1 VTRFSHPRSRSLPRP
16 APGILGWLAA
26 AALPALLLAPA
37 NPTGA
42 QAQGMQPSA
51 PPAATAPS
59 APSAATPTPAAPAP
73 NPYGAAVPQTR
84 PTGVNPQ
91 PPDGKWLKDDQGR
104 RYFLEKL
111 PKVKG
116 QYKRIDDHTV
126 RTLWGVPIDVAKED
140 AKYFYF
146 KVYEVGQGQSVA
158 VNQPPSAAELAKI
171 AATYKVDTPE
181 SHRLRFVDFGKG
193 LPSSGQWREGF
204 VLADMN
210 RDGHLDIV
218 SSPPRKGLSP
228 PVIFLGDGKGGWRR
242 WQEAQFAPF
251 AYDYGDVAVADLNG
265 DGNLDL
271 VLAMHLKGFTALL
284 GDGKGHFMKRWD
296 KGLDFLEPG
305 KGADESSAFSS
316 KTVTVVNWNRDPRPD
331 ILALGEGPR
340 LNLSAVR
347 GEGGVLGSGR
357 SYGPVVYLN
366 QGDGSWKR
374 KDQGTGNDQVFGDSL
389 TVGDFNGDG
398 RPDFAVGSSV
408 MGRRDLVYLGR
419 ADGGWDKVELDV
431 RPASYVRSV
440 AAADFDRDGRTDLAV
455 GYISYEGGVWRGG
468 IDIFY
473 SRAGGKWERRTLAVI
488 EGRQAF
494 NALGV
499 GDLDGD
505 GNLDL
510 VALTG
515 EGVTWIFLGD
525 GKGFFTHETAEIPV
539 YGPGCNGSRV
549 RLADLDGDGKDEI
562 VAAWSGEYSA
572 MNAPD
577 VCRSEGG
584 LRAWH
589 AEPLPAKAASAAAPA
604 TAGHPAAP
612 ATAVHPA
619 TPASAA
625 APAKPPRPAVP
636 PAPAAGAHGGGGSG
650 G

>member
-1 VTRFSHPRSRSLPRP
+1 MTHRFSRFRSLYCPV
-16 APGILGWLAA
+16 L
-26 AALPALLLAPA
+26 LPALLLAAAPA
-37 NPTGA
+37 PAGA
-42 QAQGMQPSA
+42 QGSQGANAAAPAAQAPA
-51 PPAATAPS
+51 PPAAS
-59 APSAATPTPAAPAP
+59 APAAPA
-73 NPYGAAVPQTR
+73 
-84 PTGVNPQ
+84 NPQ
-91 PPDGKWLKDDQGR
+91 PPNGKWLKDDLGR
-104 RYFLEKL
+104 SYYIEKTR
-111 PKVKG
+111 KVEG
-116 QYKRIDDHTV
+116 QYRRIDDHTV
-126 RTLWGVPIDVAKED
+126 RTVWGVPIDVVRED
-140 AKYFYF
+140 AHYFYF
-146 KVYEVGQGQSVA
+146 KVYKVDAGPAVTP

-210 RDGHLDIV
+210 GDGHLDIV
-218 SSPPRKGLSP
+218 SSPPRKGLSA

-242 WQEAQFAPF
+242 WQEAQFARFP
-251 AYDYGDVAVADLNG
+251 YDYGDVAVADLDG

-305 KGADESSAFSS
+305 KGADESKVFSS
-316 KTVTVVNWNRDPRPD
+316 KTIAVVNWDHDRRPD

-347 GEGGVLGSGR
+347 GEGGVLGSGQ
-357 SYGPVVYLN
+357 SYGPVIYLN

-374 KDQGTGNDQVFGDSL
+374 KDEGTGHDQIFGDSV

-398 RPDFAVGSSV
+398 LPDFAVGTGV

-419 ADGGWDKVELDV
+419 ADGGWDKVEIDV
-431 RPASYVRSV
+431 RPLAYVRSV
-440 AAADFDRDGRTDLAV
+440 LAADFDHDGRSDLAV
-455 GYISYEGGVWRGG
+455 GYISFEGAVWRSG

-473 SRAGGKWERRTLAVI
+473 SRPGGKWERRTLAAK
-488 EGRQAF
+488 EGREGF
-494 NALGV
+494 SALAA

-515 EGVTWIFLGD
+515 EGATWIFLGD
-525 GKGFFTHETAEIPV
+525 GKGFFTHEMAEIPN

-562 VAAWSGEYSA
+562 VASWAGEYSA
-572 MNAPD
+572 VNAPD
-577 VCRSEGG
+577 QCRSEGG
-584 LRAWH
+584 IRAWH
-589 AEPLPAKAASAAAPA
+589 AAPASTPPAAKAAATPRRDTADAAA
-604 TAGHPAAP
+604 
-612 ATAVHPA
+612 
-619 TPASAA
+619 
-625 APAKPPRPAVP
+625 
-636 PAPAAGAHGGGGSG
+636 AAGKPGGGS
-650 G
+650 

>member
-1 VTRFSHPRSRSLPRP
+1 VTRSSHSHSRPLPR
-16 APGILGWLAA
+16 AVPGALAWLAA
-26 AALPALLLAPA
+26 LLLPALLLAPA
-37 NPTGA
+37 NPAGA
-42 QAQGMQPSA
+42 QAQGTQSA
-51 PPAATAPS
+51 SPPAAAAPGP
-59 APSAATPTPAAPAP
+59 AVPTGPAA

-84 PTGVNPQ
+84 PVDMNPQ

-104 RYFLEKL
+104 RYFIEKL
-111 PKVKG
+111 RKVQG
-116 QYKRIDDHTV
+116 QYQRIDDHTV

-140 AKYFYF
+140 AKYFYY
-146 KVYEVGQGQSVA
+146 KVYQVGEGQPTPI
-158 VNQPPSAAELAKI
+158 NQPPSAEAQAKI
-171 AATYKVDTPE
+171 ATTYKVDTPE
-181 SHRLRFVDFGKG
+181 SHRLRFADFGKG

-210 RDGHLDIV
+210 GDGHLDIV
-218 SSPPRKGLSP
+218 SSPPRKGLSA

-251 AYDYGDVAVADLNG
+251 AYDYGDIAVADLNG

-284 GDGKGHFMKRWD
+284 GDGKGHFTRRWD

-305 KGADESSAFSS
+305 KGADESTVFSS
-316 KTVTVVNWNRDPRPD
+316 KTVAVVNWNRDPRPD

-347 GEGGVLGSGR
+347 GEGGGLSSGR

-419 ADGGWDKVELDV
+419 ADGGWDKVELDI

-440 AAADFDRDGRTDLAV
+440 VAADFDRDGRSDLAV

-473 SRAGGKWERRTLAVI
+473 SRPGGKWERRTLAVI

-515 EGVTWIFLGD
+515 EGATWVFLGD

-562 VAAWSGEYSA
+562 VASWSGEYSA

-584 LRAWH
+584 IRAWH
-589 AEPLPAKAASAAAPA
+589 AAAQAAKAAAVTAQAPSAAAPA
-604 TAGHPAAP
+604 PAARPAAP
-612 ATAVHPA
+612 ATAA
-619 TPASAA
+619 ASPRAA
-625 APAKPPRPAVP
+625 
-636 PAPAAGAHGGGGSG
+636 GGGGG
-650 G
+650 